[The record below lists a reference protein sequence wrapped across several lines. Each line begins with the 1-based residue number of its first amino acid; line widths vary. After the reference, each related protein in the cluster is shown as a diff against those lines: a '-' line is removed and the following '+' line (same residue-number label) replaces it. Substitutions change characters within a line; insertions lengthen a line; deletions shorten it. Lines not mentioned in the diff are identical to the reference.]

1 MDIFDECIEELQ
13 KREENFTIEVYVTKS
28 ADDTKN
34 LITSI
39 SDDISGYYGIVL
51 LGGDSSI
58 TELIQAPLAQ
68 NNVKWE
74 YPPVLHLPGGSTN
87 LLSKELHGGVSHKEI
102 LRQFSIDKTKRAGV
116 IKLSADGDDNSSIY
130 ATHIAFHGIGTH
142 MLTEAEKHRHG
153 LYAVFGKPALVSIIL
168 KTVFSPPNRNESP
181 YFALLIAST
190 KNFAGGMDSG
200 FGMDLFDEK
209 LVMLHATKFN
219 GPFRYIKDM
228 LVNMSTGE
236 LAEQYRTSTLPDGV
250 NIKVGEKFVFNN
262 HDFHFI
268 LDGTTTVFQKGRS
281 ITVENVKGAVPYF
294 VL

>member
-1 MDIFDECIEELQ
+1 
-13 KREENFTIEVYVTKS
+13 
-28 ADDTKN
+28 
-34 LITSI
+34 
-39 SDDISGYYGIVL
+39 
-51 LGGDSSI
+51 
-58 TELIQAPLAQ
+58 
-68 NNVKWE
+68 
-74 YPPVLHLPGGSTN
+74 
-87 LLSKELHGGVSHKEI
+87 
-102 LRQFSIDKTKRAGV
+102 
-116 IKLSADGDDNSSIY
+116 
-130 ATHIAFHGIGTH
+130 

-200 FGMDLFDEK
+200 FSMDLFGEK

-250 NIKVGEKFVFNN
+250 KIKVGEKFVFNN